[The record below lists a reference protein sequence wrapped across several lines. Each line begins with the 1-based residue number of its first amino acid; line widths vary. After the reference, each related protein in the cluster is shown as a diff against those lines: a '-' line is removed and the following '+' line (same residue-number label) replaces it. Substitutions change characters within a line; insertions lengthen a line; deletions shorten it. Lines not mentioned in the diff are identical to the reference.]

1 MSSTTNIQNLLV
13 NVFRPVYTYELPAG
27 GSISNYSVRLNLS
40 NIYTYSGNVLA
51 VSRIDVGD
59 SNFNVYVGS
68 NSGNIFGAAS
78 TSFCNVAVGVLAGGT
93 NTGASNSVYVG
104 YNAGNAGTGV
114 NVIAIGANSIGNGT
128 SNIYLGSGTGGA
140 GSSNIYIGHGIAPDV
155 LSNTLRIGTTSAPL
169 ISGDMASGW
178 VGVNTIAPLNLSVPD
193 INFDVSGGAYFGGK
207 VGIQKVS
214 TASLAVNGVTEST
227 GGFYSTQGTTA
238 QIPNG
243 GSVVVGVLKKGL
255 IMSSALST
263 TDENAFAAYLD
274 IVVNPDT
281 PTVYSI
287 NQSSIGIS
295 FQYTGSNISISN
307 TSGSAHF
314 CKWSITYFPSP

>member
-27 GSISNYSVRLNLS
+27 GSISNYGVRLNLS

-59 SNFNVYVGS
+59 SNSNVYVGS

-140 GSSNIYIGHGIAPDV
+140 GSSNIYIGHGIAPGV

-178 VGVNTIAPLNLSVPD
+178 IGVNTDAPLNPSVAD
-193 INFDVSGGAYFGGK
+193 INFDVSGGAYFNGQ
-207 VGIQKVS
+207 VGIQKVPE
-214 TASLAVNGVTEST
+214 TSLGVNGITEST
-227 GGFYSTQGTTA
+227 GGFYSTRGTSNASSGSGTPIGIIQKGIILISAVVDGTKYAARHVIAPTTTTVFNIGSNVTA
-238 QIPNG
+238 TI
-243 GSVVVGVLKKGL
+243 
-255 IMSSALST
+255 
-263 TDENAFAAYLD
+263 
-274 IVVNPDT
+274 
-281 PTVYSI
+281 
-287 NQSSIGIS
+287 SIGFNS
-295 FQYTGSNISISN
+295 SNITLIG
-307 TSGSAHF
+307 TSEV